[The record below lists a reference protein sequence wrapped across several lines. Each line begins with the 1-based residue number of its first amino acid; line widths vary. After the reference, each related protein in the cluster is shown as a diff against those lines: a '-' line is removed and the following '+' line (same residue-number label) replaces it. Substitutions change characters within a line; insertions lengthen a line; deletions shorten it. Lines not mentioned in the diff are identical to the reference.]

1 MSVSPT
7 SWDLSNHET
16 KSWLIIVIVLVV
28 IAWPLMG
35 KVAAAYTDAV
45 ALASLLITVG
55 GTATKNS
62 NCHN

>member
-7 SWDLSNHET
+7 SRDLSNHET
-16 KSWLIIVIVLVV
+16 RSWLIIVIVLVV

-35 KVAAAYTDAV
+35 TVAATYTDAV

-55 GTATKNS
+55 GTAAKNS
-62 NCHN
+62 NRHN